1 MQVSHKANRPNA
13 SARVKARRLVLLIA
27 LVLVSA
33 APLDVRAAAFCGLE
47 GLAPFAGHTLP
58 LDGPPQPPSL
68 SAVEAF
74 PLLPSFSAPV
84 FLTGAGDGSNRLF
97 LVEQAGVIHVF
108 PNDPGADAGD
118 LDTYVDLSAILTYSQ
133 GSETGLLGLAFDP
146 EFATNGRLYVNYTKE
161 LPAHLVTRVERIT
174 VPDPAAN
181 QFDLSTPGVE
191 RLVLVEFMQTAS
203 NHNGGM
209 LAFGPDGMLYIASGD
224 GGGDSSDAQDLTNPL
239 GAILR
244 VDPEDGSAPPDNPFV
259 VSPPGADARILHYGL
274 RNPWR
279 FSFDRAAPYEMW
291 IGDVGESSWE
301 EIDRVPATARGL
313 DFAWP
318 ICEGAHEY
326 GSSDAC
332 TKPGATAPVI
342 ERPHIDAFSITG
354 GYVYRGSRLPQIFGF
369 YVFGDFVTGK
379 VWGWD
384 RLTVNPTTGLGS
396 LIDLAQV
403 SNLSSFGEDDAG
415 ELYLLDYPSGRIYQ
429 LEDAAGGGSPYPPL
443 LSGTG
448 LFSDTVNLIVAPGVV
463 EYDVNAPLWSDRALK
478 RRWLALPAGGRVTTS
493 LTGAWSF
500 PLGTVLMKHFELPV
514 APGQNTRL
522 ETRLLIRQ
530 LTGWIGVTYR
540 WNSLQTDAELL
551 TSGYSETFSVVENG
565 QPFDQTWDYPSTAGC
580 NGCHTAAGGRV
591 LGVRTAQLNRN
602 FDYPGGEDGQLHAWS
617 CGGLLDVD
625 FGTQPG
631 LPAHAGLD
639 DSFASPQRRARAYL
653 DSNCAMC
660 HQPGAPA
667 PGGLNLRSDVLLGQM
682 NLIDVAPTQGDLGLP
697 SPMRIKPGVS
707 SESVLFARMESL
719 DPSLRMAR
727 GTRLAHA
734 EALDVFRDWIDF
746 DLLVVDSDEDGVA
759 DDSDVCPG
767 RSDPQ
772 QADRDLDGVG
782 DLCDPDDA
790 PDLVARAFGITQTNA
805 GADIDLTALIDNSGS
820 TYAPSSQTSFFL
832 SDDAMFDA
840 GLDVPVGLCQA
851 WPVLPGGQ
859 TLCTTPDGKIPADI
873 IGPADPDPKPFYW
886 IACADQLGFVAETD
900 EQNNCAVSTDVIL
913 VPEPN
918 GSWLEL
924 SGILGLGALWLWDE
938 RSKFSRL
945 RGIGRRTTRSEV

>member
-1 MQVSHKANRPNA
+1 MQSFEPTDRRAP
-13 SARVKARRLVLLIA
+13 SADVNPRRLVLLLA
-27 LVLVSA
+27 LALALVSA
-33 APLDVRAAAFCGLE
+33 APLDARAAADCGLE
-47 GLAPFAGHTLP
+47 GLAPFAGHALP
-58 LDGPPQPPSL
+58 LDGPPLPPSL
-68 SAVEAF
+68 SAVDAF
-74 PLLPSFSAPV
+74 PSLPAFSAPV

-108 PNDPGADAGD
+108 PNDPGADAGS
-118 LDTYVDLSAILTYSQ
+118 LDTYVDLSAIVTYTP
-133 GSETGLLGLAFDP
+133 GSETGLLGLVFDP
-146 EFATNGRLYVNYTKE
+146 GFETNGRLYVNYTQD

-191 RLVLVEFMQTAS
+191 RLLLVEFMQTAS

-224 GGGDSSDAQDLTNPL
+224 GGGNSSDAQDLTNPL

-244 VDPEDGSAPPDNPFV
+244 IDPEDGSAPADNPFV
-259 VSPPGADARILHYGL
+259 SSPPGADARILHYGL

-291 IGDVGESSWE
+291 IGDVGESAWE
-301 EIDRVPATARGL
+301 EIDRVPATSRGL
-313 DFAWP
+313 DFGWP
-318 ICEGAHEY
+318 TCEGTHA
-326 GSSDAC
+326 GSTDPC

-342 ERPHIDAFSITG
+342 ERPHVDAFSITG

-384 RLTVNPTTGLGS
+384 RLTVDPVTGLGIP
-396 LIDLAQV
+396 IDLASV

-415 ELYLLDYPSGRIYQ
+415 ELYMLDYPSGRIYQ
-429 LEDAAGGGSPYPPL
+429 LEAAAGGGSPYPPL
-443 LSGTG
+443 LSDTG
-448 LFSDTVNLIVAPGVV
+448 LFSDTANLIVAPGVV

-478 RRWLALPAGGRVTTS
+478 RRWLALPAGGRITTS

-500 PLGTVLMKHFELPV
+500 PLGTVLIKHFELPV
-514 APGQNTRL
+514 APGLNTRV

-551 TSGYSETFSVVENG
+551 TSGYSETFSVVEDG
-565 QPFDQTWDYPSTAGC
+565 QPFEQTWDYPSTTGC
-580 NGCHTAAGGRV
+580 NSCHTAAAGRV
-591 LGVRTAQLNRN
+591 LGVRTAQLNRS

-639 DSFASPQRRARAYL
+639 DTLASPQRRARSYL

-660 HQPGAPA
+660 HQPGGPA

-682 NLIDVAPTQGDLGLP
+682 NLIDVAPTEGDLGLP
-697 SPMRIKPGVS
+697 SPLRIKPGVS
-707 SESVLFARMESL
+707 SESVLFARMQSQ
-719 DPSLRMAR
+719 DAGLRMAR

-734 EALDVFRDWIDF
+734 EALDVFRDWIDL
-746 DLLVVDSDEDGVA
+746 DLLVIDSDEDGIA
-759 DDSDVCPG
+759 DDTDLCPG
-767 RSDPQ
+767 RSDPL

-782 DLCDPDDA
+782 DLCDPDDE
-790 PDLVARAFGITQTNA
+790 PDLVARAFGVTQANA
-805 GADIDLTALIDNSGS
+805 GADVDLAALIENSGL

-832 SDDAMFDA
+832 SDDEVFDA
-840 GLDVPVGLCQA
+840 GLDRPVGICQA

-859 TLCTTPDGKIPADI
+859 TLCTTTSGRIPVDV
-873 IGPADPDPKPFYW
+873 IGSGDPDPKPFYW
-886 IACADQLGFVAETD
+886 IACADQLDFVSETD
-900 EQNNCAVSTDVIL
+900 EQNNCAVSTDVIF
-913 VPEPN
+913 VPEPS
-918 GSWLEL
+918 GTWLDV
-924 SGILGLGALWLWDE
+924 SGLLMLWGLWE
-938 RSKFSRL
+938 RRSRIS
-945 RGIGRRTTRSEV
+945 RDQQIGRRETRCEA